1 MAMRS
6 FRFVCYLLCVL
17 SFVVPVL
24 NAQVQNGQLAGVVT
38 DPSGAAIANAKVS
51 VLNPSTNFTDTT
63 MTNQSG
69 AYTIKEL
76 PIGEYKVTVEAAGFT
91 QDRRDV
97 DVIAKAEAAVTISL
111 APVEVV
117 YPKPE
122 EKNYPF
128 SSKPVSVFTGA
139 FEVVTRFKVDG
150 RAPAGPGVL
159 VGKLRYQACSD
170 DTCYRPATLEIRLP
184 YEIR

>member
-1 MAMRS
+1 MTFNNFSRPPLGLLALVLTVCAAALGPQDSALLTATPPQKIVARRDAM
-6 FRFVCYLLCVL
+6 
-17 SFVVPVL
+17 
-24 NAQVQNGQLAGVVT
+24 
-38 DPSGAAIANAKVS
+38 
-51 VLNPSTNFTDTT
+51 
-63 MTNQSG
+63 
-69 AYTIKEL
+69 
-76 PIGEYKVTVEAAGFT
+76 VEARISV
-91 QDRRDV
+91 QVRRGYHANSNAPNEDYL
-97 DVIAKAEAAVTISL
+97 IPLRLRWESGPL

-128 SSKPVSVFTGA
+128 SSKPVSVFTGE
-139 FEVVTRFKVDG
+139 FEVVTRFKVDAS
-150 RAPAGPGVL
+150 APAGPGVL